1 MPLNCVAE
9 GEGGRKKSFRLC
21 SRLFLSYLVPR
32 TRCLSRRQPQQTS
45 LTAGERPRVLEPEP
59 RGNLRAAPT
68 QAALSQVATRLRG
81 PTCCCTPCLRHTGP
95 PLQKRGAF
103 LADGSRRYDTY
114 MSSEMLLHLGHL
126 PPRPCLLGCLKV
138 VMTMR
143 WLIAPPLP
151 TVSSCPLYSYFPCCL
166 MVYFL
171 LMCTLGL
178 PEQRLDGR
186 AGFCS
191 NKTEQNTEN
200 MDNSSDGSWL
210 TQAPTPLL
218 LSVANP

>member
-1 MPLNCVAE
+1 M
-9 GEGGRKKSFRLC
+9 S
-21 SRLFLSYLVPR
+21 
-32 TRCLSRRQPQQTS
+32 CLSHRQPQQTL

-68 QAALSQVATRLRG
+68 QAGLSQVATRLQG
-81 PTCCCTPCLRHTGP
+81 PTCCCTPCLRHAGP
-95 PLQKRGAF
+95 PLQKRRAF
-103 LADGSRRYDTY
+103 LAAGSRGYDTY
-114 MSSEMLLHLGHL
+114 MSSWVLLHLRHF
-126 PPRPCLLGCLKV
+126 PSRPSLLGCLKV

-151 TVSSCPLYSYFPCCL
+151 TLSSCPLHSYFPFCL
-166 MVYFL
+166 VLYFL

-178 PEQRLDGR
+178 PEQCLEGR

-191 NKTEQNTEN
+191 NKTKQNMEN

-210 TQAPTPLL
+210 AQAPTPLL
-218 LSVANP
+218 LSVASP